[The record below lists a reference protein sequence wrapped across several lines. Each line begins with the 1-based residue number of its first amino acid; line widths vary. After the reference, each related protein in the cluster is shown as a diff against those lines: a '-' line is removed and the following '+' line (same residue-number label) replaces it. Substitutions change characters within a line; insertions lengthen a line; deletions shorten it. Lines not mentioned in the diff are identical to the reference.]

1 MHPLNP
7 LVNLFKIGSVIDL
20 FACGNAIAKAQFSAL
35 DF

>member
-7 LVNLFKIGSVIDL
+7 LVYLFKIGSVIVL
-20 FACGNAIAKAQFSAL
+20 FAPGNAIAKAQFSAL